1 MAENKLEKINT
12 KNDTYYFL
20 DDLIDI
26 NDWLWKNIVID
37 KKSYRDISIYYL
49 DTKFYLAQ
57 NLNILF

>member
-26 NDWLWKNIVID
+26 NDWL
-37 KKSYRDISIYYL
+37 
-49 DTKFYLAQ
+49 
-57 NLNILF
+57 